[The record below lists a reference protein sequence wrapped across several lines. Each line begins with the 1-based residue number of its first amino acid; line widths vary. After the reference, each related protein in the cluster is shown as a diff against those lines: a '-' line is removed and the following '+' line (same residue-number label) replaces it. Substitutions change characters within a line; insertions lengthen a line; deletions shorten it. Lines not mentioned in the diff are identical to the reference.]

1 MLFYTERIS
10 LSEILDEQLLQPFD
24 CWWME
29 LLGNVSER
37 QHANRPEGQSLLRSS
52 PLRSSAGE
60 GAGDARC
67 WAQRDFSPLHA
78 HFAPGWMADARQK
91 SRSISFDRIPR
102 VYSHMQILLG
112 WGFILNNC
120 PINLNG

>member
-1 MLFYTERIS
+1 MLFYAEWIS

-29 LLGNVSER
+29 LLGNVSKR
-37 QHANRPEGQSLLRSS
+37 QHANRPGGQSLLRSS

-60 GAGDARC
+60 GARDARC
-67 WAQRDFSPLHA
+67 WSQRDFSPLHA

-91 SRSISFDRIPR
+91 KQVHQIWQDPSCLQSYANFAGLGIYSEQLSR
-102 VYSHMQILLG
+102 
-112 WGFILNNC
+112 
-120 PINLNG
+120 